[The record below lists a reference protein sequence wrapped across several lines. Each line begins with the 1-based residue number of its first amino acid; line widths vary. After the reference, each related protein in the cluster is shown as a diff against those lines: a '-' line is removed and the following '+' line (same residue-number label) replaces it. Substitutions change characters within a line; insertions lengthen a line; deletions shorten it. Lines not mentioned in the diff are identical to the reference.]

1 MKRILTLIIALS
13 TVLVTT
19 SYAEPTGKDLIGY
32 RESVMSAI
40 GAHVGA
46 IASMVRRKVDYD
58 HMQPHAAALNETMS
72 TIHDI
77 FPAGSSQD
85 AGETEALAAIWEDAE
100 GFGEAVNASQEASA
114 AFLAAVEAGDPAD
127 IGRAFGGLAGTCK
140 GCHDDYRQAH

>member
-1 MKRILTLIIALS
+1 MKRIATLIIALS
-13 TVLVTT
+13 SVVVTT

-32 RESVMSAI
+32 REAVMSAI

-77 FPAGSSQD
+77 FPAESSPE
-85 AGETEALAAIWEDAE
+85 AGTTEALAAIWEDEA
-100 GFGEAVNASQEASA
+100 GFAEAVKASQDASA
-114 AFLAAVEAGDPAD
+114 KFLAAVEAGDPAD

-140 GCHDDYRQAH
+140 GCHDDYREAN